1 MELPSLAKT
10 KCLDGI
16 LIRLQAG
23 YYNNL
28 PFPPTTIKGALTP
41 HFSMAIRHIIAIIRH
56 FWRLWGIA
64 LNNRPVQAAQHMAA
78 NYKQSLPSVIVS
90 ILGWNYHS
98 WTENP
103 WWALIVSSSPPLD
116 TLWELG
122 RKERS
127 FDSRNYS
134 EEIGA

>member
-1 MELPSLAKT
+1 MEFL
-10 KCLDGI
+10 LDCKQGI
-16 LIRLQAG
+16 VTTF
-23 YYNNL
+23 
-28 PFPPTTIKGALTP
+28 PFPPPTVKGALTP
-41 HFSMAIRHIIAIIRH
+41 HFSMAIRHIIAIIRP

-78 NYKQSLPSVIVS
+78 NYRQSLPSVIVS

-98 WTENP
+98 WAENP
-103 WWALIVSSSPPLD
+103 WWALIVSSSPSLD
-116 TLWELG
+116 ALWELG